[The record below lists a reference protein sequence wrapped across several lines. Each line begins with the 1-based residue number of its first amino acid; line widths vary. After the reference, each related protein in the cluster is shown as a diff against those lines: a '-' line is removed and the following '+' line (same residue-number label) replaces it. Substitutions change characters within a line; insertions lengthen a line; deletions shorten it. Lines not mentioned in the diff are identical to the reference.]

1 MSSSGCEG
9 SADLPPGAWDFAQVT
24 GQGVV
29 VFDEVTQHVLGVAR
43 HIISPKVRAG
53 DSFAD
58 PVEAGPDADIRD
70 RLVAFTGRTVK
81 SAPFT
86 S

>member
-1 MSSSGCEG
+1 MSSWGWEG
-9 SADLPPGAWDFAQVT
+9 SAGLPPGAWDFAQVT
-24 GQGVV
+24 GQRVV
-29 VFDEVTQHVLGVAR
+29 VPDEVTQHVLGVAR
-43 HIISPKVRAG
+43 QIIRPDVRAG

-58 PVEAGPDADIRD
+58 PVEAGPDADILD
-70 RLVAFTGRTVK
+70 QLVAFTGRSVK